1 MANLSNINTKPQK
14 GFTIVELMIALSIT
28 ALILGGLL
36 SFNIQLIK
44 GGLFSQNKNQINRD
58 IRKVTNDIGMVAKES
73 NYFII
78 YPSFDAA
85 DHQDSDDRLVTDES
99 GDFIMFVHTSSSYI
113 SFGVHPVEKIVGYYR
128 DSGDVDEL
136 KNVGAVKRFEVTF
149 NSPVDV
155 TSDSTP
161 LESLIPT
168 AAAVKATEIL
178 ELSKGTAN
186 GKLFYNFGNKSVMVN
201 AQIYHGNRT
210 QRVTDTYNFTV
221 SPRGKHYDNFPQF
234 S

>member
-1 MANLSNINTKPQK
+1 MKIKRKA
-14 GFTIVELMIALSIT
+14 FTIVELMIALAIT
-28 ALILGGLL
+28 TIILGGLL

-58 IRKVTNDIGMVAKES
+58 IRKVTNDIGEVAKES

-78 YPSFDAA
+78 YPSFDA
-85 DHQDSDDRLVTDES
+85 DDRNDSDDRLVTDES
-99 GDFIMFVHTSSSYI
+99 GDFIIFVHTASNYV

-128 DSGDVDEL
+128 DSGSVDEL
-136 KNVGAVKRFEVTF
+136 SNVGPVKRFEVTF
-149 NSPVDV
+149 NTPVDV
-155 TSDSTP
+155 TSESSP

-168 AAAVKATEIL
+168 AAAAKSTEIL

-201 AQIYHGNRT
+201 GQIYHGNRA

-221 SPRGKHYDNFPQF
+221 SPRG
-234 S
+234 